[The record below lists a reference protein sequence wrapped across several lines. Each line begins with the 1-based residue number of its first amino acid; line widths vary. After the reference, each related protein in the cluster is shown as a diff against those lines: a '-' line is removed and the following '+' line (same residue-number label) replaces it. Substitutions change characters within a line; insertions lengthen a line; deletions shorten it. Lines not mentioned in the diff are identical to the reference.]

1 MWQNSNIE
9 SSMVIIPSSNIPN
22 YKIGSLCYLRMGKLI
37 IIVCQNLGFTN
48 QTNSFTERRISGF
61 PKSIN
66 DVLINSSCISGDTRY
81 GEIFIEGST
90 LCVRTFSTGYIYGT
104 VCYLTA

>member
-1 MWQNSNIE
+1 
-9 SSMVIIPSSNIPN
+9 MVIIPSSNIPN
-22 YKIGSLCYLRMGKLI
+22 YKIGSLFYLRMGKLI

-66 DVLINSSCISGDTRY
+66 DVLINSSCISGDARY
-81 GEIFIEGST
+81 GEIFIQGST

>member
-1 MWQNSNIE
+1 MT
-9 SSMVIIPSSNIPN
+9 VIPPSSIPN
-22 YKIGSLCYLRMGKLI
+22 YKIGSLCYLRMWKFI

-48 QTNSFTERRISGF
+48 QTNGFTERRIDGF

-66 DVLINSSCISGDTRY
+66 NVLINSSCISGNVRY
-81 GEIFIEGST
+81 GEIFIEGSS